1 MRQLHQE
8 NLKAL
13 AFNFSTKVCISFLDP
28 ELIKQFHQNHDS
40 FKKVDVSMAI
50 TYLFGDSIIFAR
62 GKQWQ
67 RQRQFLGKSFH
78 FEEIKN
84 YLPEIKMIS
93 ENVFGNFNLK
103 ESEKKEINAVQIC
116 QKVTSEVVFKIFFGS
131 SSQNLV
137 ITTQEG
143 HQIKVAE
150 ELVSA
155 IVDSMQI
162 FNTDKI
168 ALLKWIFLEKNSTK
182 YFITKSEKQLKDRLF
197 AIKQA
202 CLSVIKKRNDELTQD
217 VSQAKYNFLDQYLK
231 EMITNQNTQITYEEI
246 IDNYLTL
253 FFAGTDTTGNMTGV
267 ALYYLSINP
276 HIQKQARNEI
286 LQKLSQKTVSLD
298 PKELFYSFSFD
309 DIASLNLLN
318 SILKESLRLIPP
330 AIDVFPREAVQ
341 DIRIGELEIKKGDIV
356 TSHFIYNQ
364 SNNQIF
370 SNPDTFDPQRW
381 MNGKEQYNTYNFTP
395 FSLGPRNCIGQ
406 HLAMIEGKCMLAY
419 LLLNYEILPN
429 TNQQVIK
436 QNNLVYGFQKDNLIL
451 FKKIQL

>member
-1 MRQLHQE
+1 MRNLHQK

-28 ELIKQFHQNHDS
+28 MLIKQFHQNHDA

-84 YLPEIKMIS
+84 YLPQIKQIS
-93 ENVFGNFNLK
+93 ENVFGNINLNG
-103 ESEKKEINAVQIC
+103 SENEEICAVQIC
-116 QKVTSEVVFKIFFGS
+116 QKVTSEVVFQIFFGS
-131 SSQNLV
+131 TSQNLV
-137 ITTQEG
+137 ITTQKG

-150 ELVSA
+150 ELISA

-162 FNTDKI
+162 FETDKI

-182 YFITKSEKQLKDRLF
+182 YFTTKSEKQLKDRLI

-202 CLSVIKKRNDELTQD
+202 CLNVIKKRNDQLSQD
-217 VSQAKYNFLDQYLK
+217 ISLVKQNFLDLYLI

-267 ALYYLSINP
+267 ALYYLSVNP
-276 HIQKQARNEI
+276 QIQEQARDEI
-286 LQKLSQKTVSLD
+286 LQKLSQKTASKD
-298 PKELFYSFSFD
+298 PKYLFDSFSFD
-309 DIASLNLLN
+309 DLASLNLLN

-341 DIRIGELEIKKGDIV
+341 DIKIGEFEIKKGDIV

-364 SNNQIF
+364 SNNEIF
-370 SNPDTFDPQRW
+370 SNPDIFDPQRW
-381 MNGKEQYNTYNFTP
+381 MNGKEQQNAYNFTP

-406 HLAMIEGKCMLAY
+406 HLAMIEGKCMLVY
-419 LLLNYEILPN
+419 ILLNYQILPN
-429 TNQQVIK
+429 TNQQLIRE
-436 QNNLVYGFQKDNLIL
+436 NNLVYGFKKDNLIF
-451 FKKIQL
+451 FKKIIL